1 MTPNTGKG
9 RRTAVVIVVAAIA
22 VFGAALASFV
32 YWRRG
37 ETAQGGLDVAAWPDR
52 PAAAVAP
59 DLALSGNI
67 SWDQVY
73 EGDPLWIRA
82 RIDSPRQR
90 QLFNEAADRR
100 VQSLPATPATFTMP
114 AVDVQWGT
122 VVTMRL
128 AVVDAGGRAAPVFD
142 GPATQFRI
150 QARRAVPFAID
161 MPMRVEDWM
170 LPAQATAG
178 LRAGHYELTIAW
190 PDAARPL
197 TAAPIPYD
205 VIAPGSNRQRAEHL
219 EHLAQY
225 EFLQGRQPRAR
236 ALAEQALR
244 LDPDGF
250 DPHRADTL
258 LLLAQIALQM
268 NDTPAAV
275 AAYRILQAGLPPPS
289 ENDLAVYVTQELA
302 RLVR

>member
-1 MTPNTGKG
+1 MTPSKG
-9 RRTAVVIVVAAIA
+9 RPTAVVIVVAAIA

-32 YWRRG
+32 YLRRG

-52 PAAAVAP
+52 PAAEAAP

-114 AVDVQWGT
+114 AVGVRWGA

-150 QARRAVPFAID
+150 QARGAVPFAIE
-161 MPMRVEDWM
+161 MPMRVEEWM
-170 LPAQATAG
+170 LPAEATAG

-205 VIAPGSNRQRAEHL
+205 VIAPNSNRQRAEHL
-219 EHLAQY
+219 GKHEVLPGAEVDHAVGDDHVDALVGEPDGPQVFHIAMVKAGVGPRVL
-225 EFLQGRQPRAR
+225 EALGVPGGRVARQGELLLGHVDAVDPRA
-236 ALAEQALR
+236 
-244 LDPDGF
+244 
-250 DPHRADTL
+250 
-258 LLLAQIALQM
+258 
-268 NDTPAAV
+268 N
-275 AAYRILQAGLPPPS
+275 
-289 ENDLAVYVTQELA
+289 N
-302 RLVR
+302 